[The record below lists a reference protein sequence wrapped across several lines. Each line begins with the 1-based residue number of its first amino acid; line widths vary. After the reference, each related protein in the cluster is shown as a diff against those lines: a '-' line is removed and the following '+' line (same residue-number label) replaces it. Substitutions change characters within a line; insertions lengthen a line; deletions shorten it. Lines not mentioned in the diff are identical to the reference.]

1 MLIFLYGL
9 EEKWMKREQ
18 VSTLKHIHRYYLFRR
33 PRLSP
38 DLERTINGRCSAFMI
53 LAVSLVALSGGTT
66 VHRK

>member
-1 MLIFLYGL
+1 MD
-9 EEKWMKREQ
+9 EERATEH
-18 VSTLKHIHRYYLFRR
+18 TETHTNIYRYYLFRR

-53 LAVSLVALSGGTT
+53 LTVFLVALLGGTT